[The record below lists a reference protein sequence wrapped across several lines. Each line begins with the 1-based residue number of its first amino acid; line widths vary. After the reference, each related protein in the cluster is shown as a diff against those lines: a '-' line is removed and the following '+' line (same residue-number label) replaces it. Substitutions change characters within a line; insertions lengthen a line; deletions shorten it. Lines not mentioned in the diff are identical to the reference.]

1 VPTLQQFVAEITPEN
16 RYRTERKAPAFR
28 RGGGSK
34 RNSLAEL
41 RSRQRGSGVVHQK
54 GVPMEAPDLM
64 PLPPVVSYTGMPGE
78 KILIVDDERLVRW
91 SLRQKCEEWGYEVFE
106 AAGGELGLRL
116 AQHESPDL
124 VLLDVR
130 MPDLNGIQ
138 VLERLRKNEDAG
150 AVIMI
155 TADPTL
161 DDVKS
166 ALKLGAYDF
175 VGKPLDFEELR
186 VTIQNALEAT
196 RLRGEVQ
203 SLRGEVRRR
212 TGYHDVVGVSP
223 KMTELMNFVQKVA
236 ASEATTILI
245 QGESGTGKDLVAK
258 AIHYESARQNGPF
271 VAINCSAIP
280 ETLMEAEL
288 FGHEKGA
295 FTDAKQ
301 MKKGLFETANGGTL
315 FLDEIGELSPL
326 LQAKLLRVLE
336 DQVIR
341 RVGGVRDMQVDV
353 RVVAASNRD
362 LEKAVREGHF
372 RQDLYYRLAIIA
384 IFIPPL
390 REHTEDILPLV
401 DFFINLYNRK
411 FKKSVRGISPET
423 RRLLLAHNWPGNVRE
438 LKNSIERAMILEEE
452 SVLRPNYLPFA
463 VGAAARSGL
472 TAFEHT
478 SAAPDSSG
486 KTLANGRVLPR
497 LYIPEE
503 GTSLEEVERA
513 MVELAL
519 RQANN
524 NQTHAARLLD
534 ISRDALRYKLK
545 KFELV
550 PAGDEEATNFIPSEN
565 TAG

>member
-1 VPTLQQFVAEITPEN
+1 
-16 RYRTERKAPAFR
+16 
-28 RGGGSK
+28 
-34 RNSLAEL
+34 
-41 RSRQRGSGVVHQK
+41 
-54 GVPMEAPDLM
+54 M
-64 PLPPVVSYTGMPGE
+64 PVD
-78 KILIVDDERLVRW
+78 KIMIVDDEPLVRW
-91 SLRQKCEEWGYEVFE
+91 SLRQKCEEWGYQVVE
-106 AAGGELGLRL
+106 ADGGEASLKL
-116 AQHESPDL
+116 AQRESPDL

-130 MPDLNGIQ
+130 MPDLTGIEVLDQLKKNG
-138 VLERLRKNEDAG
+138 DAR

-155 TADPTL
+155 TADPQL
-161 DDVKS
+161 DDVKA

-175 VGKPLDFEELR
+175 IGKPIDFDELH
-186 VTIQNALEAT
+186 VAVKNALEAT
-196 RLRGEVQ
+196 SLRTEVQ
-203 SLRGEVRRR
+203 TLRSEVRR
-212 TGYHDVVGVSP
+212 TSGYSNVVSVSP
-223 KMTELMNFVQKVA
+223 KMTELMNFVRKVA

-245 QGESGTGKDLVAK
+245 QGESGTGKDLIAK
-258 AIHYESARQNGPF
+258 AIHYESTRQNGPF

-288 FGHEKGA
+288 FGHERGA

-301 MKKGLFETANGGTL
+301 MKKGLFETAKGGTL

-353 RVVAASNRD
+353 RVIAASNRD

-390 REHTEDILPLV
+390 RERTEDILPLV
-401 DFFINLYNRK
+401 EFFIDWYNRK
-411 FKKSVRGISPET
+411 FKKSVRGINAET

-438 LKNSIERAMILEEE
+438 LKNSIERAMILEDEFI
-452 SVLRPNYLPFA
+452 LRPVYMPFA
-463 VGAAARSGL
+463 VGEAARSGL
-472 TAFEHT
+472 TAFEHS
-478 SAAPDSSG
+478 SASSDGGG
-486 KTLANGRVLPR
+486 KQLANGRGLPR

-503 GTSLEEVERA
+503 VTSLEEVERA
-513 MVELAL
+513 MVELAM
-519 RQANN
+519 RQANG

-550 PAGDEEATNFIPSEN
+550 PAGDEEAAPDSVPSEN
-565 TAG
+565 SSA

>member
-1 VPTLQQFVAEITPEN
+1 
-16 RYRTERKAPAFR
+16 
-28 RGGGSK
+28 
-34 RNSLAEL
+34 
-41 RSRQRGSGVVHQK
+41 
-54 GVPMEAPDLM
+54 M
-64 PLPPVVSYTGMPGE
+64 PSE

-91 SLRQKCEEWGYEVFE
+91 SLRQKCEEWGYHVVE
-106 AAGGELGLRL
+106 AEAGEPGLKV

-130 MPDLNGIQ
+130 MPDLSGLEVLDQLKKNG
-138 VLERLRKNEDAG
+138 DAR

-155 TADPTL
+155 TADPQL
-161 DDVKS
+161 DDVKA

-175 VGKPLDFEELR
+175 IGKPLDFEELH
-186 VTIQNALEAT
+186 VTIKNALETT
-196 RLRGEVQ
+196 RLRTEVQ
-203 SLRGEVRRR
+203 SLRGEVHRR
-212 TGYHDVVGVSP
+212 TGYHNVVGTSG
-223 KMTELMNFVQKVA
+223 KMTELMSFVRKVA
-236 ASEATTILI
+236 ASEANTILI
-245 QGESGTGKDLVAK
+245 QGESGTGKDLIAK
-258 AIHYESARQNGPF
+258 AIHYESARAEKSF

-301 MKKGLFETANGGTL
+301 MKKGLFEVADGGSL

-341 RVGGVRDMQVDV
+341 RVGGIRDMQVDV
-353 RVVAASNRD
+353 RVIAASNRD
-362 LEKAVREGHF
+362 LEKAVREGQF

-390 REHTEDILPLV
+390 RDRKEDILPLV
-401 DFFINLYNRK
+401 DSFIDRYNLRFRK
-411 FKKSVRGISPET
+411 SIRGLADDT
-423 RRLLLAHNWPGNVRE
+423 RKLLLAHSWPGNVRE
-438 LKNSIERAMILEEE
+438 LKNTIERAMILEDDTI
-452 SVLRPNYLPFA
+452 LRPVYMPFA
-463 VGAAARSGL
+463 VGEAARSGL
-472 TAFEHT
+472 TAFE
-478 SAAPDSSG
+478 ASSTPADGAG
-486 KTLANGRVLPR
+486 KQLANGRVLPR

-513 MVELAL
+513 MVELAM
-519 RQANN
+519 RQANG

-550 PAGDEEATNFIPSEN
+550 GASDEEPADSVQSEKS
-565 TAG
+565 

>member
-1 VPTLQQFVAEITPEN
+1 M
-16 RYRTERKAPAFR
+16 PA
-28 RGGGSK
+28 
-34 RNSLAEL
+34 
-41 RSRQRGSGVVHQK
+41 
-54 GVPMEAPDLM
+54 D
-64 PLPPVVSYTGMPGE
+64 

-91 SLRQKCEEWGYEVFE
+91 SLRQKCEEWGYEVVE
-106 AAGGELGLRL
+106 AAAGEPGLRL
-116 AQHESPDL
+116 AQYESPDL

-130 MPDLNGIQ
+130 LPDLNGLQILQ
-138 VLERLRKNEDAG
+138 QLKKNGDAP

-155 TADPTL
+155 TADPQL

-196 RLRGEVQ
+196 RLRSEVQ
-203 SLRGEVRRR
+203 TLRGEVRRR
-212 TGYHDVVGVSP
+212 TGYHDVVAVSP
-223 KMTELMNFVQKVA
+223 KMIELMNFVQKVA
-236 ASEATTILI
+236 ASEATTILV

-258 AIHYESARQNGPF
+258 TVHYESSRQNGPF

-362 LEKAVREGHF
+362 LEKAVREGQF

-390 REHTEDILPLV
+390 RERTEDILPLV

-452 SVLRPNYLPFA
+452 FILRPIYMPFA
-463 VGAAARSGL
+463 VGEAARSGL
-472 TAFEHT
+472 TAFEAS
-478 SAAPDSSG
+478 SATGDGAG
-486 KTLANGRVLPR
+486 KALPNGRVLPR

-513 MVELAL
+513 MVEMAM

-550 PAGDEEATNFIPSEN
+550 PAGDDEIADSVPSEN
-565 TAG
+565 PSA

>member
-1 VPTLQQFVAEITPEN
+1 
-16 RYRTERKAPAFR
+16 
-28 RGGGSK
+28 
-34 RNSLAEL
+34 
-41 RSRQRGSGVVHQK
+41 
-54 GVPMEAPDLM
+54 M
-64 PLPPVVSYTGMPGE
+64 PVE
-78 KILIVDDERLVRW
+78 KILVVDDERLVRW
-91 SLRQKCEEWGYEVFE
+91 SLGQKCEEWGYQVTE
-106 AAGGELGLRL
+106 APAGEPGLRL
-116 AQHESPDL
+116 AQQDSPDL

-130 MPDLNGIQ
+130 MPDLNGLH
-138 VLERLRKNEDAG
+138 VLEQIKKAPDAP

-155 TADPTL
+155 TADPQL
-161 DDVKS
+161 DDVKN

-175 VGKPLDFEELR
+175 IGKPLDFDELH

-196 RLRGEVQ
+196 RLRTEVQ
-203 SLRGEVRRR
+203 SLRGEVRRHA
-212 TGYHDVVGVSP
+212 GYHDVVAVSS
-223 KMTELMNFVQKVA
+223 KSAELMSFVEKVA

-258 AIHYESARQNGPF
+258 TIHYESSRQNGPF

-295 FTDAKQ
+295 FTDAKA

-341 RVGGVRDMQVDV
+341 RIGGLRDMQVDV

-390 REHTEDILPLV
+390 RDRKEDILPLV
-401 DFFINLYNRK
+401 DSFIDRYNRR
-411 FKKSVRGISPET
+411 FRKSIRGISDET
-423 RRLLLAHNWPGNVRE
+423 RKLLLSHTWPGNVRE
-438 LKNSIERAMILEEE
+438 LKNTIERAMILEEE
-452 SVLRPNYLPFA
+452 QLLRPMYLPFA
-463 VGAAARSGL
+463 VADTSGR
-472 TAFEHT
+472 TAFERT
-478 SAAPDSSG
+478 AAPENGQALD
-486 KTLANGRVLPR
+486 NGRMLPR
-497 LYIPEE
+497 LYIPEG

-513 MVELAL
+513 MVELAM
-519 RQANN
+519 RQSNG
-524 NQTHAARLLD
+524 NQTQAAKLLD

-545 KFELV
+545 KFGLM
-550 PAGDEEATNFIPSEN
+550 PGDDEDGTSATAPDSSR
-565 TAG
+565 